1 MAIWLITS
9 GICVY
14 CGKPAQEAE
23 HVVPRSIIKALYEL
37 GIMQLE
43 YLVPSCFKC
52 NRVAWAHYFETLQE
66 KIKFV
71 QDRQGIEK
79 WRHPSLTEKIE
90 SAPLVTRSLSLEEAG
105 KSSALRGVETRIM
118 LGEDGR
124 PLDSFL
130 DDSMREWVVK
140 KMTRPCSKCGM
151 TFVSLS
157 ESTKA
162 YCSDFC
168 RRNKDYPGMYM
179 GEV

>member
-23 HVVPRSIIKALYEL
+23 HVVPRSIIKALYKL

-157 ESTKA
+157 ENTRV